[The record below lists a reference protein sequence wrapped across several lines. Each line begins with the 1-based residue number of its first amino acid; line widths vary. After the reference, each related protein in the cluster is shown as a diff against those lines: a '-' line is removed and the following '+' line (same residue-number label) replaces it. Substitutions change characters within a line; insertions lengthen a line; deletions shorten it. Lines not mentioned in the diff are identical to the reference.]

1 MRVRQPLQKIMVA
14 VVDETTQSH
23 IKAVSELIL
32 SEVNVKELEFL
43 AADSSKLT
51 KTIKPNFKKL
61 GGQYGKAMPKIAAL
75 VKKMSQAD
83 IASLEQTRIFT
94 LNLDGEVIPLTPD
107 DVEIGTEDI
116 AGWVVMSENGITVAL
131 DVNLNDELRQEGV
144 ARDLVNRIQNLRKDE
159 GLEVQD
165 KILLKIEKGSDLLNA
180 ALTNFKKYICDETQA
195 LEMEVLDKINDSVE
209 LETEETK
216 VNLSMK
222 VHQLS

>member
-1 MRVRQPLQKIMVA
+1 MVA
-14 VVDETTQSH
+14 VVDSTTQSH
-23 IKAVSELIL
+23 IKSVSELIL

-51 KTIKPNFKKL
+51 KTVKPNFKKL
-61 GGQYGKAMPKIAAL
+61 GGQYGKAMPQIAAL
-75 VKKMSQAD
+75 VKDMSQLD
-83 IASLEQTRIFT
+83 IAALEQTGVFT
-94 LNLDGEVIPLTPD
+94 LNLKGEVIVLTPD

-131 DVNLNDELRQEGV
+131 DVNLTDELRQEGV

-165 KILLKIEKGSDLLNA
+165 KILLQIEKGSELLNA
-180 ALTNFKKYICDETQA
+180 ALSNFKKYICDETQA
-195 LEMEVLDKINDSVE
+195 VEMEILDKVTDSVE